1 MNVLGSLNLTI
12 IHVRIHVMSEE
23 HLLKSCH
30 RPGFTP
36 SLYRSFSVLP
46 RIQPGSCQ
54 FMQLP
59 GSQANAS
66 IRSLTELVLGI
77 SRSKA
82 AAAAPATALRT
93 WTCMPGESPAGDG
106 DGMRWL
112 DMAGWSSHV
121 FHNFG
126 HQFSESSGGF
136 KRI

>member
-1 MNVLGSLNLTI
+1 
-12 IHVRIHVMSEE
+12 
-23 HLLKSCH
+23 
-30 RPGFTP
+30 
-36 SLYRSFSVLP
+36 
-46 RIQPGSCQ
+46 
-54 FMQLP
+54 
-59 GSQANAS
+59 
-66 IRSLTELVLGI
+66 LTELVLGI

-93 WTCMPGESPAGDG
+93 WNCMPGESPAGDG